1 MQILQKQPYSKSLS
15 ALLAVLLI
23 TYALGTAYFVTNLYL
38 MKQTSMAAST
48 GNIPSFALVFLLG
61 AASTWAVVRGRRIGV
76 YGLILTWAITAM
88 LSLISPADVSSAA
101 RFAGILIAALF
112 VYFIRP
118 VWKEME

>member
-23 TYALGTAYFVTNLYL
+23 TYALGTAYFVFDLY
-38 MKQTSMAAST
+38 MIKQMSMAAST

-61 AASTWAVVRGRRIGV
+61 AASTWAVVRRKRIGV
-76 YGLILTWAITAM
+76 YGLILTWAITA
-88 LSLISPADVSSAA
+88 LLNLVFPVAVSPAA
-101 RFAGILIAALF
+101 RIAGILIVALF